1 MSGFWPG
8 LLRARKQLHHHL
20 ERGDAVRIG
29 RLETGIAF
37 FEGHDANR
45 GDPKAGSRP
54 LPERGHRWRV
64 AHPPGLAGEVGGV
77 EGMVEWPI
85 YAPCIVG
92 LYLDAEDLP
101 SAVVAPMAGVGWKLI
116 GEPGQ

>member
-77 EGMVEWPI
+77 WGTVEWSI
-85 YAPCIVG
+85 RAPCIFG
-92 LYLDAEDLP
+92 FYLDAEDLS
-101 SAVVAPMAGVGWKLI
+101 SAVIAPMARVGWKL
-116 GEPGQ
+116 GGPPGQ